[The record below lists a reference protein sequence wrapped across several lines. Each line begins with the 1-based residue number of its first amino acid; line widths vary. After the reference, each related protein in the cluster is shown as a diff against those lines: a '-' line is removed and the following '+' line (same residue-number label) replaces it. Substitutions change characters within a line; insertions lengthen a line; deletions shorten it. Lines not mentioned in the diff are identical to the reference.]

1 MLSSA
6 CVSSVFI
13 RKQQNLDYSS
23 LSCQINSAS
32 VPDAQKT
39 GFEALQHTLRTF
51 YWNCIF
57 NGKYA
62 SEMSAQNGVQ

>member
-6 CVSSVFI
+6 CASSVFI
-13 RKQQNLDYSS
+13 SKQQSLDSYS
-23 LSCQINSAS
+23 LSCQIKSAS

-62 SEMSAQNGVQ
+62 LEMSAENGVQ